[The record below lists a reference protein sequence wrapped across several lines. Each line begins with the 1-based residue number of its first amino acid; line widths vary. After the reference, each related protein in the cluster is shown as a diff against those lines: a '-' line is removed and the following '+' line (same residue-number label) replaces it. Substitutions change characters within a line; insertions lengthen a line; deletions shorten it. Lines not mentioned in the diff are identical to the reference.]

1 MLTSKDRI
9 PFITGIGIALF
20 VNFFSW
26 QNPFFWDTLLTSTIT
41 QHYYE
46 NGFHNLILPTQI
58 DAGHPPFFYVCITLF
73 YKIIG
78 KNLFTA
84 HLAMLP
90 IILSGVIAF
99 ILLLRYFGF
108 TLLQQVLAILTFF
121 AIPHVLTQYSLVSYD
136 ATLLSLYLWALWA
149 ILKAKNGLLTVLL
162 ILILAISLRGMV
174 LWGALVV
181 TTWYIYKI
189 ELRKFLFPFVISI
202 FVITCWYIYHHW
214 QCGWWFSTPAAG
226 WANQRG
232 WADFPQLLKNIFSI
246 ARCFF
251 DLGIVVLS
259 LLFVISLFTKKYN
272 KQLVGLVLIPAL
284 LLSLSLLPF
293 SNPVNHRYYLI
304 VYVLLLLNVLHFM
317 NQFNF
322 RWSLMLILFLV
333 FGNKMIYPVPISNAW
348 DCTMLHRN
356 YFTTKKAIFRQ
367 MDEMGISRTQ
377 TGTTFPL
384 DAGMHQSDMTADT
397 VRMINVNGSSLDQV
411 KYVLF
416 SNVCNDFSN
425 DQIEEIKT
433 WNKLYRVS
441 DGQVYIELYEK

>member
-1 MLTSKDRI
+1 MLTSQERI
-9 PFITGIGIALF
+9 PFITGIAIAIF
-20 VNFFSW
+20 VSFISW

-58 DAGHPPFFYVCITLF
+58 DAGHPPFFYIYITLF
-73 YKIIG
+73 YKILG
-78 KNLFTA
+78 KNLFAA

-99 ILLLRYFGF
+99 ILLLRNFGF
-108 TLLQQVLAILTFF
+108 TLLQQVLALLAFF
-121 AIPHVLTQYSLVSYD
+121 AIPHVLAQYSLVSYD
-136 ATLLSLYLWALWA
+136 AVLLSLYMWALWA
-149 ILKAKNGLLTVLL
+149 ILKAKKGLLTVFL
-162 ILILAISLRGMV
+162 ILLLAVSLRGLV
-174 LWGALVV
+174 LWGALLV
-181 TTWYIYKI
+181 TAWYIYKI
-189 ELRKFLFPFVISI
+189 ELRPFLFPFFISI
-202 FVITCWYIYHHW
+202 ALIACWYSYHQW
-214 QCGWWFSTPAAG
+214 QCGWWLSTPAVG
-226 WANQRG
+226 WANHRG
-232 WADFPQLLKNIFSI
+232 WADFQHLLKNLFSI

-259 LLFVISLFTKKYN
+259 LLFIISLFTKKYN
-272 KQLVGLVLIPAL
+272 KQLVGLLLILILVLSI
-284 LLSLSLLPF
+284 SLLPF

-333 FGNKMIYPVPISNAW
+333 FGNKMIYLVPISNAW

-356 YFTTKKAIFRQ
+356 YFTTKMAIFRQ

-384 DAGMHQSDMTADT
+384 DASMHQSDMTADT
-397 VRMINVNGSSLDQV
+397 VRLINVNGSSLEQV
-411 KYVLF
+411 KYILF
-416 SNVCNDFSN
+416 SNVCNDFS
-425 DQIEEIKT
+425 DEQIKEIKT